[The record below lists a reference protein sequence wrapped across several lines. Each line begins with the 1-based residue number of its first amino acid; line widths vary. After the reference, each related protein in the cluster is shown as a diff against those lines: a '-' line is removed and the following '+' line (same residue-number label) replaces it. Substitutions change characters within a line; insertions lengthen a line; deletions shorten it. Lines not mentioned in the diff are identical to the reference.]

1 MLAHEWLSLP
11 KRLLPKPA
19 AVIIDERFHTN
30 LIRTADLP
38 LSRITAQRLSTPG
51 IADAKVAD
59 LTHDAKVAM
68 NALEAGQTMA
78 GAGLMPAR
86 LRQMAQLEIALADPP
101 VIWPSL
107 SYVEQQRRAARLR
120 EIEAFKLA
128 KLWRTLAQ
136 DHERHTQRIVVAR
149 GIAHKGELQ
158 DRVFVYSTPKLRIGE
173 HDPVLLLDADHDPLI
188 GNALLPVRRRTA
200 ILPELNAEV
209 TQITDTACS
218 KRKLLGDADNPA
230 SLAAAAVRRREIID
244 LARHRAAQG
253 RRVLIG
259 TYKPVAELLR
269 QQLADQPCP
278 MIEIASFGAIRGLDE
293 WKEFETVIVAGREQ
307 PPPAQIENMARC
319 IFGADPEPLLL
330 TGCYVQQSRGYL
342 MKDGSRTAIT
352 VWVHP
357 DLRVQAVL
365 EQVREHE
372 IEQMACRLR
381 VVHRDRP
388 AEVLLLTNLPTA
400 LPVDRL
406 VTWNELTPSKLEQ
419 AIVAGQGVL
428 PRSHAE
434 LARAHPTLW
443 ATAKE
448 VERWWARKGPHV
460 PIESYYWYVGT
471 LSRATQ
477 ITYRRPGQ
485 ARGSPHQ
492 AIIPG
497 DVRDPAAAAAAL
509 APLLGEVLDVRIVKT
524 LQRPTAGVIEDHG
537 EPPPLVIPL
546 PQEAGPAALPA
557 PPLVQGGHP
566 AAGLAITGAVHP
578 AGHVTI
584 GGSSRA
590 LSGRREPRAGS

>member
-1 MLAHEWLSLP
+1 MRRWVKDALDYDGKGDPPREAIAATAGLGKTDVTLRALADLAKDKTVHFYAPTLKLGAEVVANAQAIGLDAVLIGAVENQGDPDRWPALCQKVDVAAILARTGRNVWSSLCRKMDESGNDTRCEFFDGCPYVAQFKGLEGKLIVLAHEWLSLP
-11 KRLLPKPA
+11 KSLLPNSV
-19 AVIIDERFHTN
+19 AVIIDERFHTS
-30 LIRTADLP
+30 LTRTADLP
-38 LSRITAQRLSTPG
+38 FSRITAQRLSTPG

-78 GAGLMPAR
+78 GAGLTPDR

-101 VIWPSL
+101 AIWPSL

-158 DRVFVYSTPKLRIGE
+158 DRVFVYSIPKLRIGE

-230 SLAAAAVRRREIID
+230 SLAAAAGRRRREIID

-269 QQLADQPCP
+269 QQLADQPCQ

-293 WKEFETVIVAGREQ
+293 WKDFDTVIVAGREQ
-307 PPPAQIENMARC
+307 PPSAQIENMARGL
-319 IFGADPEPLLL
+319 FGADPEPLLL
-330 TGCYVQQSRGYL
+330 TGCYVQQSRGHL

-352 VWVHP
+352 V
-357 DLRVQAVL
+357 
-365 EQVREHE
+365 
-372 IEQMACRLR
+372 
-381 VVHRDRP
+381 
-388 AEVLLLTNLPTA
+388 
-400 LPVDRL
+400 
-406 VTWNELTPSKLEQ
+406 SK
-419 AIVAGQGVL
+419 
-428 PRSHAE
+428 SFH
-434 LARAHPTLW
+434 
-443 ATAKE
+443 
-448 VERWWARKGPHV
+448 
-460 PIESYYWYVGT
+460 
-471 LSRATQ
+471 
-477 ITYRRPGQ
+477 
-485 ARGSPHQ
+485 
-492 AIIPG
+492 
-497 DVRDPAAAAAAL
+497 
-509 APLLGEVLDVRIVKT
+509 
-524 LQRPTAGVIEDHG
+524 
-537 EPPPLVIPL
+537 
-546 PQEAGPAALPA
+546 
-557 PPLVQGGHP
+557 
-566 AAGLAITGAVHP
+566 
-578 AGHVTI
+578 
-584 GGSSRA
+584 SSR
-590 LSGRREPRAGS
+590 PRIAPKLFSIIWQG